1 MMNFNKSASPTII
14 GVLII
19 LCLQATMLGA
29 QTNYYIDPINGNDS
43 NLGSLEKPFKTLT
56 KARDFVRTVN
66 TIMKGNITVF
76 LRGGDYQLSESLV
89 FGTNDGGKNGFNI
102 IYQAY
107 NDEKPVITGG
117 KQITGWKQVSGK
129 NYWVADV
136 PTNAGFA
143 SYFRNI
149 WVDGKR
155 AVQARSGFMT
165 FHAMNYDDPNTPQ
178 VRDGFIVKSTDL
190 KDYTNLS
197 DMRIFQCGVFKHV
210 EIPPLSILPIT
221 STEKAIV
228 LKQSNFL
235 DWTNTYTYESPYT
248 LRIINAFEELDEA
261 GEFYLN
267 KSTRKVYYY
276 PRTGENLSTAK
287 IIAPTIDGLLKLQGS
302 ATTTVSNIQFEGI
315 RFEYGNLL
323 RLEIKEFGRSQA
335 DLYAD
340 YTAIEG
346 QITLQYTDNIAF
358 KKCRF
363 EHFASTGIYL
373 PDNNNN
379 TLIEGNV
386 FNDLTATAVLIGKD
400 MSPSVSVNNNTT
412 ITNNVIRSIGADFYQ
427 ASGIYANTSKNLT
440 ITYNDVADV
449 AYFGINQ
456 RYSNVSTN
464 FVGNTQIKYNR
475 VTNYATAS
483 KYGFGIGDE
492 VAAFYFFGVQNS
504 TISNNYGQYAGNKN
518 IAGAF
523 RQDQFGL
530 NNTWTNNVADCKTGA
545 RSFSWHAEENINL
558 RFDNNYANIK
568 GDFPTTH
575 SASNTNFQIE
585 ANAPSWL
592 AAAQAIIDAAGLQ
605 PAYRYLLDGFGAD
618 VYDFTPVP
626 EVKHIEWSNELFDY
640 LKNKRVSFT
649 KSTDYYRRV
658 STLTPSSNVILEIGK
673 IKLLSPLF
681 GYAAV
686 FRGAFYGN
694 ETIQFNALFNESST
708 GKQIV
713 AFRGE
718 SCTEHHLA
726 QANYQFLFTKNTIEL
741 IRRNHDGSTTT
752 LIGSNGLLR
761 STISYTSELYNAAQ
775 LVEITTLN
783 QANGVKIGLKIGG
796 VTVVDVVDN
805 VAGYLTNAGFLMFN
819 AGKLT
824 GTMYISEPEMIL
836 GIDEKKI
843 EITGVLYPNPN
854 DGNVLHL
861 KTEENISSCELYD
874 NSGKRYS
881 LNPVSKQANEYLI
894 RPISPLNSGIYFLK
908 IQSEKG
914 QKIYKVLV
922 Q

>member
-1 MMNFNKSASPTII
+1 MNFNKSTSPTII

-19 LCLQATMLGA
+19 LCLQATMLVA
-29 QTNYYIDPINGNDS
+29 QTNYYIDPNNGNDS
-43 NLGSLEKPFKTLT
+43 NIGSLEKPFKTLT
-56 KARDFVRTVN
+56 KARDFVKTVN
-66 TIMKGNITVF
+66 STMTGNINIH
-76 LRGGDYQLSESLV
+76 LRGGEYQLSESLV
-89 FGTNDGGKNGFNI
+89 FGANEGGKNGFNV
-102 IYQAY
+102 IYKAY

-117 KQITGWKQVSGK
+117 KQITGWTQVSGK

-136 PTNAGFA
+136 PTSAGFA

-165 FHAMNYDDPNTPQ
+165 FHAMNYDDPNTPK
-178 VRDGFIVKSTDL
+178 VRDGFIVKSSEL

-197 DMRIFQCGVFKHV
+197 DMRIFQCGIFKHV

-228 LKQSNFL
+228 LKQSNFF
-235 DWTNTYTYESPYT
+235 DWTNIYTYESPYT

-267 KSTRKVYYY
+267 KSTRKIYYY
-276 PRTGENLSTAK
+276 PRAGENLNTAK
-287 IIAPTIDGLLKLQGS
+287 IIAPKVDILLKLQGTS
-302 ATTTVSNIQFEGI
+302 TQTVSNIQFEGI
-315 RFEYGNLL
+315 RFEYGNLS
-323 RLEIKEFGRSQA
+323 RLETKEFGRSQA

-346 QITLQYTDNIAF
+346 QVFLQYTDNIAF

-363 EHFASTGIYL
+363 EHLGSTGIYL

-400 MSPSVSVNNNTT
+400 MTPSLSANNNTT

-456 RYSNVSTN
+456 RYPNVSTN

-504 TISNNYGQYAGNKN
+504 TMSNNYAQYAGNKN
-518 IAGAF
+518 IAGIF
-523 RQDQFGL
+523 RQDQYGL
-530 NNTWTNNVADCKTGA
+530 NNTWTNNVADCKTCD
-545 RSFSWHAEENINL
+545 RSLSWYHHQPGQTGGVVFNNNFANVEGELKDIPTATNSNL
-558 RFDNNYANIK
+558 F
-568 GDFPTTH
+568 
-575 SASNTNFQIE
+575 IE
-585 ANAPSWL
+585 KNAPAWSP
-592 AAAQAIIDAAGLQ
+592 AAQAIIDGAGLQ
-605 PAYRYLLDGFGAD
+605 PAYRYLLNGFGAD
-618 VYDFTPVP
+618 VYDFSPVP
-626 EVKHIEWSNELFDY
+626 EIKHVEWSNELWTY
-640 LKNKRVSFT
+640 LTNKRVSFT
-649 KSTDYYRRV
+649 KSTDYYRKRWQGDY
-658 STLTPSSNVILEIGK
+658 SLSNGSMKITLSSAVI
-673 IKLLSPLF
+673 
-681 GYAAV
+681 
-686 FRGAFYGN
+686 FRGAYYGN
-694 ETIQFNALFNESST
+694 ETIRFNALFNETST
-708 GKQIV
+708 GKQEI
-713 AFRGE
+713 AFRAE
-718 SCTEHHLA
+718 NCTQHLRE
-726 QANYQFLFTKNTIEL
+726 QANYHFMITKNTIEL

-752 LIGSNGLLR
+752 LIGTNGLLR
-761 STISYTSELYNAAQ
+761 NTVSYTSELYNSSQ

-783 QANGVKIGLKIGG
+783 QASGVKIGLKIGG
-796 VTVVDVVDN
+796 VTLVDVVDN

-819 AGKLT
+819 AGRWT
-824 GTMYISEPEMIL
+824 GTMYIRDPEMIL
-836 GIDEKKI
+836 GVDEKKM
-843 EITGVLYPNPN
+843 EIAGVLYPNPN

-861 KTEENISSCELYD
+861 KTEENISHCELYD
-874 NSGKRYS
+874 NNGKVYS
-881 LNPVSKQANEYLI
+881 LNPVSKQTNEYLI
-894 RPISPLNSGIYFLK
+894 RPINTLNSGIYFLK

-922 Q
+922 P

>member
-1 MMNFNKSASPTII
+1 MMNFNKSTSQTII
-14 GVLII
+14 GVLIM
-19 LCLQATMLGA
+19 LCLQATMLVA
-29 QTNYYIDPINGNDS
+29 QTNYYIDPTNGNDS
-43 NLGSLEKPFKTLT
+43 NIGNIVKPFKTLS
-56 KARDFVRTVN
+56 KARDFVKTVN
-66 TIMKGNITVF
+66 ANMTGNITIY
-76 LRGGDYQLSESLV
+76 LRGGDYQLSESLI
-89 FGTNDGGKNGFNI
+89 FGVNDSGKNGFNV
-102 IYQAY
+102 IYKAY

-117 KQITGWKQVSGK
+117 KQITGWTQVSGK

-136 PTNAGFA
+136 PTSAGFA

-149 WVDGKR
+149 WVNGKR
-155 AVQARSGFMT
+155 AVQARSGFIT
-165 FHAMNYDDPNTPQ
+165 FHAMNYDDPNTAQ
-178 VRDGFIVKSTDL
+178 VRDGFIVKSADI

-228 LKQSNFL
+228 LKQSSFL

-248 LRIINAFEELDEA
+248 LRIINAFEELDEG

-267 KSTRKVYYY
+267 KATRKIYYY
-276 PRTGENLSTAK
+276 PRTGENLNTVK
-287 IIAPTIDGLLKLQGS
+287 IIAPSIDGLLKLQGS
-302 ATTTVSNIQFEGI
+302 ATTTVSNIQFEGL
-315 RFEYGNLL
+315 RFEYGNLS

-346 QITLQYTDNIAF
+346 QITLQYTDNISF

-363 EHFASTGIYL
+363 EHLGSTGIYL

-400 MSPSVSVNNNTT
+400 MTPSVSANNNTT

-440 ITYNDVADV
+440 VTYNDVADV

-456 RYSNVSTN
+456 RYQNVSTN

-504 TISNNYGQYAGNKN
+504 TMSNNYAQYAGNKN
-518 IAGAF
+518 IAGIF
-523 RQDQFGL
+523 RQDQYGL
-530 NNTWTNNVADCKTGA
+530 NNNWTNNVADCKTCD
-545 RSFSWHAEENINL
+545 RSLSWYNL
-558 RFDNNYANIK
+558 QTGGVVFNNNFANVDGEFK
-568 GDFPTTH
+568 DLPT
-575 SASNTNFQIE
+575 ATNANLFIE
-585 ANAPSWL
+585 KNAPAWSV
-592 AAAQAIIDAAGLQ
+592 AAQAIIDGAGLQ
-605 PAYRYLLDGFGAD
+605 PAYRYLLNGFGAD
-618 VYDFTPVP
+618 VYDFSPVP
-626 EVKHIEWSNELFDY
+626 EIKHTEWSNELFDY
-640 LKNKRVSFT
+640 LANKRVSFT
-649 KSTDYYRRV
+649 KSTDYFRRV
-658 STLTPSSNVILEIGK
+658 SSLTPSSNVNLELGT
-673 IKLLSPLF
+673 IKLLSPSF

-686 FRGAFYGN
+686 FRGAFYSN
-694 ETIQFNALFNESST
+694 ETIRFNALFNESGT

-713 AFRGE
+713 SFRGE
-718 SCTEHHLA
+718 SCTKHHLA
-726 QANYQFLFTKNTIEL
+726 QANYHFLFTKNTIEL
-741 IRRNHDGSTTT
+741 LRRNHDGSTTT
-752 LIGSNGLLR
+752 LIGTNGLLR
-761 STISYTSELYNAAQ
+761 NTVSYTSELYNSSQ
-775 LVEITTLN
+775 LVEITTQN

-796 VTVVDVVDN
+796 VTVVDMVDN

-819 AGKLT
+819 AGKST
-824 GTMYISEPEMIL
+824 GTIYIGEPEMIL
-836 GIDEKKI
+836 GVDEKKT
-843 EITGVLYPNPN
+843 EIVGVLYPNPN

-861 KTEENISSCELYD
+861 KIEENISRCELYD
-874 NSGKRYS
+874 NNGKVYS
-881 LNPVSKQANEYLI
+881 LNPVSKQTNEYLI
-894 RPISPLNSGIYFLK
+894 RPINTLNNGIYFLK

-914 QKIYKVLV
+914 KKIYKVLV

>member
-1 MMNFNKSASPTII
+1 MNFDKSISPTII

-19 LCLQATMLGA
+19 LCLQATMLVA
-29 QTNYYIDPINGNDS
+29 QTNYYVDPINGNDS
-43 NLGSLEKPFKTLT
+43 NLGSLDRPFKTLT

-66 TIMKGNITVF
+66 AAMTGNITVF
-76 LRGGDYQLSESLV
+76 LREGEYPLSASLV
-89 FGTNDGGKNGFNI
+89 LGANDGGKNGFNV
-102 IYQAY
+102 IYKAY
-107 NDEKPVITGG
+107 NDEKPVISGG
-117 KQITGWKQVSGK
+117 KQITGWTQVSGK

-136 PTNAGFA
+136 PTSAGFT

-155 AVQARSGFMT
+155 AVQARSGFIT
-165 FHAMNYDDPNTPQ
+165 FHAMSYDDPNTPQ
-178 VRDGFIVKSTDL
+178 FRDGFIVKSADL

-197 DMRIFQCGVFKHV
+197 DMRIFQGGIFKHV

-228 LKQSNFL
+228 MKQPSFL
-235 DWTNTYTYESPYT
+235 DWTNTYTQESPAN

-267 KSTRKVYYY
+267 KATRKVYYY
-276 PRTGENLSTAK
+276 PGAGENLTTAK
-287 IIAPTIDGLLKLQGS
+287 IIAPTVDGLLKLQGS
-302 ATTTVSNIQFEGI
+302 ATSTVSNIKFEGI

-323 RLEIKEFGRSQA
+323 RLETKEFGRSQA
-335 DLYAD
+335 DLYSD

-346 QITLQYTDNIAF
+346 QITLQYTNNITF

-363 EHFASTGIYL
+363 EHFASAGIYL

-386 FNDLTATAVLIGKD
+386 FNDLTAAAVLVGKD
-400 MSPSVSVNNNTT
+400 MTPSVSVNNNTT
-412 ITNNVIRSIGADFYQ
+412 VTNNVIRSIGQDFYQ

-456 RYSNVSTN
+456 RYQNVSTN

-518 IAGAF
+518 IAGVF
-523 RQDQFGL
+523 RQDQFGF
-530 NNTWTNNVADCKTGA
+530 NNTFSNNVGDCKTGA
-545 RSFSWHAEENINL
+545 RSFSWHSQENVNL
-558 RFDNNYANIK
+558 IFDNNYANIK
-568 GDFPTTH
+568 GDFPTTT
-575 SASNTNFQIE
+575 SATNTNFQIE
-585 ANAPSWL
+585 TNAPAWS
-592 AAAQAIIDAAGLQ
+592 AVAQAIIDGAGLQ

-626 EVKHIEWSNELFDY
+626 EVKHIEWSNELFNY
-640 LKNKRVSFT
+640 LASKRVSFT

-658 STLTPSSNVILEIGK
+658 SSIGTSSNVNLEAGR
-673 IKLLSPLF
+673 IKLLSPFF

-694 ETIQFNALFNESST
+694 ETIRFNALFNESST
-708 GKQIV
+708 GKQII

-741 IRRNHDGSTTT
+741 LRRNTNGSTTT
-752 LIGSNGLLR
+752 LIGTNGLLR
-761 STISYTSELYNAAQ
+761 NTVSYTSELYNSSQ

-783 QANGVKIGLKIGG
+783 QVNGVKISLKIGG

-824 GTMYISEPEMIL
+824 GTMYISDPEMIL
-836 GIDEKKI
+836 GIDEKKT

-854 DGNVLHL
+854 DGNTLNL
-861 KTEENISSCELYD
+861 KTEEDLSYFELYD
-874 NSGKRYS
+874 TSGKMYS
-881 LNPVSKQANEYLI
+881 LNPISKQANEYLI
-894 RPISPLNSGIYFLK
+894 RPTNMLNSGIYFLK
-908 IQSEKG
+908 TQSGKG
-914 QKIYKVLV
+914 QKIYKILI

>member
-1 MMNFNKSASPTII
+1 MNFNKYTSFLVKGIF
-14 GVLII
+14 LI
-19 LCLQATMLGA
+19 LLLQTTKVTA

-43 NLGSLEKPFKTLT
+43 NIGSIEKPFKTLT
-56 KARDFVRTVN
+56 KARDFIKTVN
-66 TIMKGNITVF
+66 ATMTSNINVY
-76 LRGGDYQLSESLV
+76 LHGGDYQLSESLI
-89 FGTNDGGKNGFNI
+89 FGANDSGKNGFNV
-102 IYQAY
+102 IYKAY

-117 KQITGWKQVSGK
+117 KQITGWTQVSGK

-136 PTNAGFA
+136 PTSAGFA

-149 WVDGKR
+149 WVNGKR
-155 AVQARSGFMT
+155 AVQARSGFIT

-178 VRDGFIVKSTDL
+178 VRDGFIVKSADL

-221 STEKAIV
+221 STEKAIA
-228 LKQSNFL
+228 LKQSSFL

-248 LRIINAFEELDEA
+248 LRIINAFEELDEG

-267 KSTRKVYYY
+267 KAPRKIYYY
-276 PRTGENLSTAK
+276 PRTGENLNTVK
-287 IIAPTIDGLLKLQGS
+287 IIAPSIDGLLKLQGS
-302 ATTTVSNIQFEGI
+302 ATTTVSNIQFEGL
-315 RFEYGNLL
+315 RFEYGNLS

-346 QITLQYTDNIAF
+346 QVFLQYTDNIVF

-363 EHFASTGIYL
+363 EHLGSTGIYL

-400 MSPSVSVNNNTT
+400 MTPSVSANNNTT

-456 RYSNVSTN
+456 RYQNVSTN

-504 TISNNYGQYAGNKN
+504 TMSNNYAQYAGNKN
-518 IAGAF
+518 IAGIF
-523 RQDQFGL
+523 RQDQYGL
-530 NNTWTNNVADCKTGA
+530 NNSWTNNVADCKTCD
-545 RSFSWHAEENINL
+545 RSLSWFHHQPGQTGGVVFNNNFANVDGELKDLPTATNANL
-558 RFDNNYANIK
+558 F
-568 GDFPTTH
+568 
-575 SASNTNFQIE
+575 IE
-585 ANAPSWL
+585 KNAPAWS
-592 AAAQAIIDAAGLQ
+592 AAAQAIIVGAGLQ
-605 PAYRYLLDGFGAD
+605 PAYRYLLNGFGAD
-618 VYDFTPVP
+618 VYDFSPVP
-626 EVKHIEWSNELFDY
+626 EIKHTEWSNELFDY
-640 LKNKRVSFT
+640 LANKRVSFT
-649 KSTDYYRRV
+649 KSTDYYRKRWQGEY
-658 STLTPSSNVILEIGK
+658 TLSNGSMKITLSSGVI
-673 IKLLSPLF
+673 
-681 GYAAV
+681 
-686 FRGAFYGN
+686 FRGAYYGN
-694 ETIQFNALFNESST
+694 ETIRFNALFNETST
-708 GKQIV
+708 GKQVI
-713 AFRGE
+713 AFRAENCTQHHGE
-718 SCTEHHLA
+718 
-726 QANYQFLFTKNTIEL
+726 QANYHFLITKNTIEL

-761 STISYTSELYNAAQ
+761 STISYTSELYNTSQ

-783 QANGVKIGLKIGG
+783 QSNGVKIGLKIGG

-805 VAGYLTNAGFLMFN
+805 VAGYLTNAGFLIFN
-819 AGKLT
+819 AGRWT
-824 GTMYISEPEMIL
+824 GTMYIGEPEMIL
-836 GIDEKKI
+836 GVNEKKT
-843 EITGVLYPNPN
+843 EIVGVLYPNPN

-861 KTEENISSCELYD
+861 KIEENISSCELYD
-874 NSGKRYS
+874 NNGKVYS
-881 LNPVSKQANEYLI
+881 LNPVSKQINEYLI
-894 RPISPLNSGIYFLK
+894 RPINTLKSGIYFLK
-908 IQSEKG
+908 IQSEKSK
-914 QKIYKVLV
+914 KIYKVLV

>member
-1 MMNFNKSASPTII
+1 MNFNKYTSFLVKGIF
-14 GVLII
+14 LI
-19 LCLQATMLGA
+19 LLLQTTKVTA

-43 NLGSLEKPFKTLT
+43 NIGSIEKPFKTLT
-56 KARDFVRTVN
+56 KARDFIKTVN
-66 TIMKGNITVF
+66 ATMTSNINVY
-76 LRGGDYQLSESLV
+76 LHGGDYQLSESLV
-89 FGTNDGGKNGFNI
+89 FGANDGGKNGFNV
-102 IYQAY
+102 IYKAY

-117 KQITGWKQVSGK
+117 KQITGWTQVSGK

-136 PTNAGFA
+136 PTSAGFA

-155 AVQARSGFMT
+155 AVQARSGFIT

-178 VRDGFIVKSTDL
+178 VRDGFIVKSADL

-210 EIPPLSILPIT
+210 EIPPLSIMPIT

-228 LKQSNFL
+228 LKQSSFL

-248 LRIINAFEELDEA
+248 LRIINAFEELDEG

-267 KSTRKVYYY
+267 KATRKIYYY
-276 PRTGENLSTAK
+276 PRTGENLNTVK
-287 IIAPTIDGLLKLQGS
+287 IIAPKVDILLKLQGS
-302 ATTTVSNIQFEGI
+302 ATRAVSNIQFEGI
-315 RFEYGNLL
+315 RFEYGNLS

-346 QITLQYTDNIAF
+346 QVFLQYTDNIVF

-363 EHFASTGIYL
+363 EHLGSTGIYL

-400 MSPSVSVNNNTT
+400 MTPSVSANNNTT
-412 ITNNVIRSIGADFYQ
+412 ITNNVIRTIGADFYQ

-456 RYSNVSTN
+456 RYQNVSTN
-464 FVGNTQIKYNR
+464 FVGNTQINYNR

-504 TISNNYGQYAGNKN
+504 TMSNNYAQYAGNKN
-518 IAGAF
+518 IAGIF
-523 RQDQFGL
+523 RQDQYGL
-530 NNTWTNNVADCKTGA
+530 NNSWTNNVADCKTCN
-545 RSFSWHAEENINL
+545 RSLSWFHHQPGQTGGVVFNNNFANVDGEFKDLPTATNANL
-558 RFDNNYANIK
+558 F
-568 GDFPTTH
+568 
-575 SASNTNFQIE
+575 IE
-585 ANAPSWL
+585 KNAPAWS
-592 AAAQAIIDAAGLQ
+592 AAAQAIIDGAGLQ
-605 PAYRYLLDGFGAD
+605 PAYRYLLNGFGAD
-618 VYDFTPVP
+618 VYDFSPVP
-626 EVKHIEWSNELFDY
+626 EIKHTEWSNELFDY
-640 LKNKRVSFT
+640 LANKRVSFT
-649 KSTDYYRRV
+649 KSTDYYRKRWQGEY
-658 STLTPSSNVILEIGK
+658 TLSNGSMKITLSSGVI
-673 IKLLSPLF
+673 
-681 GYAAV
+681 
-686 FRGAFYGN
+686 FRGAYYGN
-694 ETIQFNALFNESST
+694 ETIRFNALFNETST
-708 GKQIV
+708 GKQVI
-713 AFRGE
+713 AFRAENCTQHHGE
-718 SCTEHHLA
+718 
-726 QANYQFLFTKNTIEL
+726 QANYHFLITKNTIEL

-761 STISYTSELYNAAQ
+761 STISYTSELYNTSQ

-783 QANGVKIGLKIGG
+783 QSNGVKIGLKIGG

-805 VAGYLTNAGFLMFN
+805 VAGYLTNAGFLIFN
-819 AGKLT
+819 AGRWT
-824 GTMYISEPEMIL
+824 GTMYISDPEMIL
-836 GIDEKKI
+836 GVNEKKT
-843 EITGVLYPNPN
+843 EIVGVLYPNPN

-861 KTEENISSCELYD
+861 KTEENISNCELYD
-874 NSGKRYS
+874 NSGKVYP
-881 LNPVSKQANEYLI
+881 LNPVAKQANEYLI
-894 RPISPLNSGIYFLK
+894 RPINTLKSGIYFLK
-908 IQSEKG
+908 IQSEKSK
-914 QKIYKVLV
+914 KIYKVLV

>member
-1 MMNFNKSASPTII
+1 MNFNKSTSPTII

-19 LCLQATMLGA
+19 LCLQATMLVA
-29 QTNYYIDPINGNDS
+29 QTNYYIDPINGNDG
-43 NLGSLEKPFKTLT
+43 NIGSLEKPFKTLT
-56 KARDFVRTVN
+56 KARDFIKTVN
-66 TIMKGNITVF
+66 ATMTSNITIY

-89 FGTNDGGKNGFNI
+89 FGANDGGKNGFNV
-102 IYQAY
+102 IYKAY
-107 NDEKPVITGG
+107 NDEKTVITGG
-117 KQITGWKQVSGK
+117 KQITGWTQVSGK

-136 PTNAGFA
+136 PTSAGFA

-165 FHAMNYDDPNTPQ
+165 FHAMNYDDPNTPK
-178 VRDGFIVKSTDL
+178 VRDGFIVKSSEL

-228 LKQSNFL
+228 LKQSNFF
-235 DWTNTYTYESPYT
+235 DWTNIYTYESPYT

-276 PRTGENLSTAK
+276 PRTGENLTTAK
-287 IIAPTIDGLLKLQGS
+287 IIAPIVDILLKLQGS
-302 ATTTVSNIQFEGI
+302 STGSVSNIQFEGI
-315 RFEYGNLL
+315 RFEYGNLS
-323 RLEIKEFGRSQA
+323 RLETKEFGRSQA

-346 QITLQYTDNIAF
+346 QVFLQYTDNISF

-363 EHFASTGIYL
+363 EHLGSTGIYL

-400 MSPSVSVNNNTT
+400 MTPSVSVNNNTT

-456 RYSNVSTN
+456 RYPNVSTN

-504 TISNNYGQYAGNKN
+504 TMSNNYAQYAGNKN
-518 IAGAF
+518 IAGVF
-523 RQDQFGL
+523 RQDQYGL
-530 NNTWTNNVADCKTGA
+530 NNTWTNNVADCKTCD
-545 RSFSWHAEENINL
+545 RSLSWFHNQPGQTGGIVFNNNFANVEGEFRSIPTAIN
-558 RFDNNYANIK
+558 
-568 GDFPTTH
+568 
-575 SASNTNFQIE
+575 SNLFIE
-585 ANAPSWL
+585 KNAPAWS
-592 AAAQAIIDAAGLQ
+592 AAAQAIIDGAGLQ
-605 PAYRYLLDGFGAD
+605 PAYRYLLNGFGAD
-618 VYDFTPVP
+618 VYDFSPVP
-626 EVKHIEWSNELFDY
+626 EIKHVEWSNELWAY
-640 LKNKRVSFT
+640 LTNKRVSFT
-649 KSTDYYRRV
+649 KSTDYYRKRWQGDY
-658 STLTPSSNVILEIGK
+658 SLSNGSMKITLSSAVI
-673 IKLLSPLF
+673 
-681 GYAAV
+681 
-686 FRGAFYGN
+686 FRGAYYGN
-694 ETIQFNALFNESST
+694 ETIRFNALFNETST
-708 GKQIV
+708 GKQEI
-713 AFRGE
+713 AFRAENCTQHHGE
-718 SCTEHHLA
+718 
-726 QANYQFLFTKNTIEL
+726 QANYHFLITKNTIEL

-752 LIGSNGLLR
+752 LIGTNGLLR
-761 STISYTSELYNAAQ
+761 NTVSYTSELYNAAQ
-775 LVEITTLN
+775 LVEITTQN

-796 VTVVDVVDN
+796 VTLVDVVDN
-805 VAGYLTNAGFLMFN
+805 IAGYLTNAGFLIFN
-819 AGKLT
+819 AGRWT
-824 GTMYISEPEMIL
+824 GTMYISDPETTTAIAKPTDNNP
-836 GIDEKKI
+836 II
-843 EITGVLYPNPN
+843 YPNPN
-854 DGNVLHL
+854 NGY
-861 KTEENISSCELYD
+861 EFSISSNETVKQFKLYAA
-874 NSGKRYS
+874 NGKEIAIKS
-881 LNPVSKQANEYLI
+881 NKNTSNEYI
-894 RPISPLNSGIYFLK
+894 IKPITPLVVGAYLLNVET
-908 IQSEKG
+908 EKG
-914 QKIYKVLV
+914 LKSYKVV
-922 Q
+922 VK